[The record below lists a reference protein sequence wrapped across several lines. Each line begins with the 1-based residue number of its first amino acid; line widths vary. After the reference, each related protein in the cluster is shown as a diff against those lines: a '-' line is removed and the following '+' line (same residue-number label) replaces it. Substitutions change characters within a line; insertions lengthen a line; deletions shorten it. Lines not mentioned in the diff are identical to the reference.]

1 MTSDNL
7 KRVVVSGLGAI
18 TPIGNNVNDFWTNLI
33 AGKSGISEI
42 TKFDASHFKTR
53 FAGEIKGFDPT
64 QYMEKREVRKID
76 LFSQYAI
83 AVIEECLIDSA
94 TDLTQLDLGKVGVI
108 WGTGI
113 GGIQTFQDEVL
124 NYGQNTEQPRF
135 SPFFITKMISNMAAG
150 LLSIRYGLRG
160 VSYVTTSACA
170 SGNNAIIDAY
180 NLIRLGKAN
189 VIFAGGSEAC
199 ITQSGLG
206 GFSSMK
212 ALSQR
217 NDSPGT
223 ASRPF
228 DAGRDGFVMAEGG
241 GVLMLEE
248 LEHAKKRG
256 AKIYCELAGG
266 GFASDAYHIAATHPE
281 GIGAVAAMTDAIIE
295 AGISPSDVDYV
306 STHGTSTPVGDL
318 SECKAISK
326 VFENSLDKLHIS
338 ATKSMTGHLLGAAG
352 AIEAIAC
359 IKAIETGIIPPTIN
373 LEEIDPAIDK
383 RLNVTPN
390 RAVKKEVNVAL
401 NNTFGF
407 GGHIFV
413 SLFKK
418 YNVSH
423 SFIENLLF

>member
-1 MTSDNL
+1 M
-7 KRVVVSGLGAI
+7 KRVVVTGMGAL
-18 TPIGNNVNDFWTNLI
+18 TPIGNNVIDFWDNLI
-33 AGKSGISEI
+33 AGKSGIAQI
-42 TKFDASHFKTR
+42 TRFDASPFKTR
-53 FAGEIKGFDPT
+53 FAGEVKDFNPLN
-64 QYMEKREVRKID
+64 YMEKSEARKMD
-76 LFSQYAI
+76 LFSQFGL
-83 AVIEECLIDSA
+83 AVIDECLKDSGV
-94 TDLTQLDLGKVGVI
+94 DLTKSDLGRFGVI

-113 GGIQTFQDEVL
+113 GGIQTFEDEVL
-124 NYGQNTEQPRF
+124 AFGQNTSAPRF

-150 LLSIRYGLRG
+150 LISIRHGLRG

-170 SGNNAIIDAY
+170 SGNTAIVDAF

-199 ITQSGLG
+199 ITRSGLG

-212 ALSQR
+212 ALSER
-217 NDSPGT
+217 NDTPQT

-228 DAGRDGFVMAEGG
+228 DVSRDGFVMAEGG

-248 LEHAKKRG
+248 LEHAQKRG
-256 AKIYCELAGG
+256 AKIYCEIAGG
-266 GFASDAYHIAATHPE
+266 GFGSDAYHIAATHPE
-281 GIGAVAAMTDAIIE
+281 GIGAVAAMREAIDE
-295 AGISPSDVDYV
+295 AGLKPEDVDYV

-318 SECKAISK
+318 SECKAICT

-359 IKAIETGIIPPTIN
+359 IKAIESGIIPPTIN
-373 LEEIDPAIDK
+373 LNEIDPIIDK

-390 RAVKKEVNVAL
+390 KCVKKEVNVAL

-413 SLFKK
+413 SLFKRFK
-418 YNVSH
+418 A
-423 SFIENLLF
+423 